1 MSALL
6 QSVGVHPCCKTPFD
20 GSCISNHAAFFHA
33 SDHVNVVN
41 NSDATL
47 LWCMLTCS
55 LSVVAT
61 FSTILCK
68 PCAVISPKPCMHFWL
83 LCLCCCSFDVFDNDL
98 TDTRIGQSAWT
109 AYLNTSFI

>member
-1 MSALL
+1 MAAPL
-6 QSVGVHPCCKTPFD
+6 QSAGVHHSCKTPFD
-20 GSCISNHAAFFHA
+20 GSCSSDHAAFHA
-33 SDHVNVVN
+33 SNHPTAANDI
-41 NSDATL
+41 DATL
-47 LWCMLTCS
+47 LWCMLTFS

-98 TDTRIGQSAWT
+98 TNTIIVQSAWT
-109 AYLNTSFI
+109 AHLNTSLL